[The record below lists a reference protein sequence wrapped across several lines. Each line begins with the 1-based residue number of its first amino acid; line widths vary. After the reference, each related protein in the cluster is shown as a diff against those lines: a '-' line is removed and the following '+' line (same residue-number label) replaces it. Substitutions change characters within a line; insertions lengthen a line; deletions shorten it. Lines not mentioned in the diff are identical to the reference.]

1 MKEEEKV
8 ERKTQQCLDG
18 LSRVIEKTRSGPN
31 MKEMFL
37 QVLGENH
44 SDFVFWEGE
53 RNGKRWG
60 RAVLEITTLTP

>member
-1 MKEEEKV
+1 M
-8 ERKTQQCLDG
+8 ERKTQQNRQCLDG

-37 QVLGENH
+37 QVLGENL

-53 RNGKRWG
+53 RNGKLWG